1 MSPWIVGAWN
11 WASRQ
16 NEKMKKS
23 LFPSKWTL
31 PLGFIYGFSL
41 VDLLPRS
48 SRMGKKRKQRD
59 AEKTELEI
67 KEGEDAAPE
76 RPKRTILGWKEKP
89 QEDDSTLSPSF
100 RNKEKALVTCSRR
113 INFRWGLL
121 LLFLS
126 LPFSSK
132 KKKNQPFR
140 SQFLFLVVCV
150 NCELVIIKLLD
161 MTGRLILFSVEEIEF
176 ISEAPSI
183 NRFIFKDLCYCCS
196 LLFQLVQFLSW
207 DTGSSC
213 GVMSGGF
220 LKFYISDV
228 LGAGIWCLIWSHF
241 YLTVKR
247 ITRLNRRKLK
257 VPLLMSW
264 SSFEIALHAC
274 FSRLNF
280 FSFLEYF
287 SFSRLRYLH
296 IEAKKKKRLWSLAYA
311 CQSISRCS
319 VIV

>member
-1 MSPWIVGAWN
+1 MLRRLN
-11 WASRQ
+11 WRSKRA
-16 NEKMKKS
+16 KM
-23 LFPSKWTL
+23 
-31 PLGFIYGFSL
+31 
-41 VDLLPRS
+41 LPRRGQSEPS
-48 SRMGKKRKQRD
+48 SDGRRNLRKM
-59 AEKTELEI
+59 I
-67 KEGEDAAPE
+67 APCLPVSGI
-76 RPKRTILGWKEKP
+76 RRRR
-89 QEDDSTLSPSF
+89 LSPVPAASISGGDCF
-100 RNKEKALVTCSRR
+100 
-113 INFRWGLL
+113 FFF
-121 LLFLS
+121 FLS
-126 LPFSSK
+126 LSAPK